1 MVDFY
6 NFYIKC
12 TLYYY
17 NVLIVHCGPFITVI
31 VCLLGNKYCLENRR
45 QGNVL
50 KRHIYLNRVESYK
63 IKQRNSLSK
72 SK

>member
-6 NFYIKC
+6 NFCIKC

-17 NVLIVHCGPFITVI
+17 NVLIVHYGPFITVI
-31 VCLLGNKYCLENRR
+31 VCLLGNKNTLEIR
-45 QGNVL
+45 GNAL

-63 IKQRNSLSK
+63 IK
-72 SK
+72 